1 MRWEYVSTELG
12 HEVYE
17 LWHKKDKLLTLAFHP
32 STNSARVE
40 TSAQKRVLMIRK
52 EGFRKNK
59 TVLRT
64 EYGIKLGQLA
74 VENKETVLEMNNE
87 RLFFAIETNDPA
99 ELIIYKES
107 KENPLA
113 VCRLNIPDAKASS
126 FFPIK
131 KTVPVSLHSSLLLS
145 LCWYLNLPVGKN
157 RITEF
162 AILPS

>member
-1 MRWEYVSTELG
+1 MRWEYISKELG

-17 LWHKKDKLLTLAFHP
+17 LWQKKDKLLTLTFHP
-32 STNSARVE
+32 NTNSARVE
-40 TSAQKRVLMIRK
+40 TEGQRRVLLVRK

-74 VENKETVLEMNNE
+74 VENKETVLEMNND
-87 RLFFAIETNDPA
+87 RLFFAIETSDPA

-113 VCRLNIPDAKASS
+113 VCKLNIPDPKASS
-126 FFPIK
+126 FFPVK
-131 KTVPVSLHSSLLLS
+131 NTVPVSLHSSLLLS
-145 LCWYLNLPVGKN
+145 LCWYLHLPVGKN

-162 AILPS
+162 AALPS